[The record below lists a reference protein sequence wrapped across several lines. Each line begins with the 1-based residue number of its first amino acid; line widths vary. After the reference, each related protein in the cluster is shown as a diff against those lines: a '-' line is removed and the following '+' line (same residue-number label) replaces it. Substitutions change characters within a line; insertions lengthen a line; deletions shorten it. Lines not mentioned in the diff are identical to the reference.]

1 MLPGTRPS
9 GAVLD
14 PQWHGQCRWRE
25 NEQVTGDLLDN
36 FGGVEEGRPPSIEIH
51 SDQRPYRQPV
61 DFNQVMIDDSV
72 VHHGRLVTCYGEGLA
87 KKGSADWRRFSWL
100 EEATSRFES
109 GMDDD
114 FNTRGALVEVQ
125 SVAKR
130 MRGLLDSGGVSEE
143 IAGAVRWISEYA
155 GGVLGLLPEDA
166 EVLRNMKRQ
175 ESAKDEIS
183 QHVESLLLQRNIAR
197 ESKDWARADEIR
209 DELTGMG
216 IIVED
221 GPGGAT
227 WRIE

>member
-1 MLPGTRPS
+1 
-9 GAVLD
+9 
-14 PQWHGQCRWRE
+14 
-25 NEQVTGDLLDN
+25 
-36 FGGVEEGRPPSIEIH
+36 
-51 SDQRPYRQPV
+51 
-61 DFNQVMIDDSV
+61 
-72 VHHGRLVTCYGEGLA
+72 
-87 KKGSADWRRFSWL
+87 
-100 EEATSRFES
+100 
-109 GMDDD
+109 
-114 FNTRGALVEVQ
+114 
-125 SVAKR
+125 

-197 ESKDWARADEIR
+197 ESQDWARADEIR